1 MDWLEATLAFAVLMM
16 VMSTVV
22 SVLVET
28 VHRVLGARE
37 EGLRVLVEGLY
48 TEYLRPRLGR
58 LAGGGN
64 DTRTAFVSKMTAAR
78 FQPVTG
84 NWLKGWVQGWLR
96 STTQKN
102 LTTLEF
108 IERFAETAEGKAV
121 AAWAKGQAS
130 GQLKTLL
137 EDLASKYED
146 WGASASE
153 YFTRRARLL
162 SVVVALVV
170 AFGLNVDAVKIFR
183 TFLQDKSVRSAMIDA
198 GDAVA
203 EELQSQLATLEQ
215 VRGARPSDDAQP
227 ADSSEDL
234 EKVLADHRQKLES
247 ELARLGSA
255 GVPMGWDASPL
266 TAAAWTEGGPW
277 WSGVLRG
284 FSVALGG
291 VLIGLGG
298 PFWYDTF
305 RKLGLLTTAARGMRT
320 TVQGAKEATAEPAAE
335 PAPSRVLEVFRTAS
349 QAQEL
354 FGSGTVPDTGPPSA

>member
-22 SVLVET
+22 SVLVEM

-37 EGLRVLVEGLY
+37 DGLRLLVRGLY
-48 TEYLRPRLGR
+48 TDYLRPRLGN
-58 LAGGGN
+58 LAGSGSQSLE
-64 DTRTAFVSKMTAAR
+64 AFVAKMTTSR
-78 FQPVTG
+78 FQPVEG
-84 NWLKGWVQGWLR
+84 GRLRRWVQAWLR
-96 STTQKN
+96 SSRQQD
-102 LTTLEF
+102 LTMLEF

-121 AAWAKGQAS
+121 AVWAKGQAPDR
-130 GQLKTLL
+130 LKTLL

-146 WGASASE
+146 WGACASE

-170 AFGLNVDAVKIFR
+170 AFGLNVDAVKVFT
-183 TFLQDKSVRSAMIDA
+183 TFLQDRSARTAMIDA

-203 EELQSQLATLEQ
+203 QELQSQLAVLEQ
-215 VRGARPSDDAQP
+215 VRGARPNDGSQA
-227 ADSSEDL
+227 SESPEPL

-255 GVPMGWDASPL
+255 GVPIGWDESPL
-266 TAAAWTEGGPW
+266 TAEAWTGGGPW

-284 FSVALGG
+284 LSVALAG

-305 RKLGLLTTAARGMRT
+305 RKLGLLTTAARGMQT
-320 TVQGAKEATAEPAAE
+320 AVQGAKEASAEPPAE
-335 PAPSRVLEVFRTAS
+335 HAPARVLEVFQTAS
-349 QAQEL
+349 RAQEL
-354 FGSGTVPDTGPPSA
+354 FRSGTVHDAEPSSG